1 MGRRRAPGLPRELT
15 VLEYPRS
22 IGKCRVSTANMG
34 VASELWPPA
43 PAFATA

>member
-1 MGRRRAPGLPRELT
+1 MGRRRAPGPPRELT

-22 IGKCRVSTANMG
+22 MGKRRVSAANMG
-34 VASELWPPA
+34 VASEPWPPA